1 MHTMEAVIIFLIL
14 IPGGLLYSGH
24 IDRKIDAC
32 ISRGESWCEY
42 RMKPLNS
49 WKKKRYY
56 ESLQGEIDPI
66 LECEVWKKYDPEYA
80 SSVCDRPSK
89 NNS

>member
-1 MHTMEAVIIFLIL
+1 MQVMGAVAVFLLL
-14 IPGGLLYSGH
+14 IPGGLLYSDH
-24 IDRKIDAC
+24 IDRKIAAC

-56 ESLQGEIDPI
+56 ESIQGEIDPI
-66 LECEVWKKYDPEYA
+66 LECEVWRKYNPEYA
-80 SSVCDRPSK
+80 EISVCEAEKKS
-89 NNS
+89 S